1 MKKKIGFSLF
11 IIILIS
17 SLLSGNTT
25 RDMGKE
31 PVLNESEVVNWIL
44 FYTNIERVNRNK
56 SPFSY
61 DPVLEKA
68 AYWQASYCK
77 KIGTLSHY
85 SDEKGMRTVKD
96 RVGHFGLDL
105 RTGGEN
111 VIVEFTSNMA
121 NRRYYILTDS
131 KGTYRDFGD
140 FEVYWYNERQLAKVL
155 VERWMASPRHR
166 ENILRDMFNSMGSG
180 ISKGTYSNENS
191 YYACQVFSGKKNI
204 DFEQLKIINMPGSRG
219 RMLSYSG
226 ELEVRVIALDNDSQ
240 IKFVSVSRKEG
251 ENFLITDPE
260 ISGRHYACLYDKKT
274 GDLYPVKILQVYK

>member
-1 MKKKIGFSLF
+1 MKIKTGFFLF
-11 IIILIS
+11 IVVLIS
-17 SLLSGNTT
+17 SVLSGNTT

-31 PVLNESEVVNWIL
+31 PVLNDREVVNWIL

-68 AYWQASYCK
+68 ALWQAGYCK

-85 SDEKGMRTVKD
+85 SDEAGMKTVKD
-96 RVGHFGLDL
+96 RVNHFGMNLM
-105 RTGGEN
+105 TGGEN

-121 NRRYYILTDS
+121 NRRYYIQTDS

-140 FEVYWYNERQLAKVL
+140 FEVYWYDERQLANVM

-180 ISKGTYSNENS
+180 IARGTYSNENS

-204 DFEQLKIINMPGSRG
+204 DFEQLRIINTPGNKG
-219 RMLSYSG
+219 RMFSYPG
-226 ELEVRVIALDNDSQ
+226 ELEARVISLSDDST
-240 IKFVSVSRKEG
+240 IKQVSVSRKDG
-251 ENFLITDPE
+251 NIYLISDPE
-260 ISGRHYACLYDKKT
+260 VSGRHYACLYDKKT
-274 GDLYPVKILQVYK
+274 SNLYPVKILQVYR